1 MSELRVDGDVLHYWE
16 CGDGPPVLLTHGA
29 GADHRMFT
37 GQAAALAAA
46 GYRAIT
52 WDMRGHGLSRPSATE
67 FTAPR
72 AIADMSALLEHVD
85 AERPVLV
92 GQSLG
97 GNLAQTFTKLHAE
110 NVHALVI
117 IGSAWNAGPLTS
129 TDRRL
134 LALASLAFRT
144 IPYRALRRL
153 MTRASATTHAAQED
167 LARSFGSL
175 SKREFVA
182 AWTAA
187 LESLS
192 PDPEYRTPVPL
203 CLIRGDQD
211 RTGNIARSM
220 PKWAAHEAV
229 EEHVIAKAG
238 HVANQDDPT
247 AVNAVILGFLGQLPP
262 ST

>member
-1 MSELRVDGDVLHYWE
+1 M

-37 GQAAALAAA
+37 GQAAALAEA

-52 WDMRGHGLSRPSATE
+52 WDMRGHGLSRPSVTE
-67 FTAPR
+67 FTAAR

-97 GNLAQTFTKLHAE
+97 GNLAQTFTRLHPDS
-110 NVHALVI
+110 VRALVI

-129 TDRRL
+129 TERRL
-134 LALASLAFRT
+134 LALASVVFRT
-144 IPYRALRRL
+144 IPYRAMRVL
-153 MTRASATTHAAQED
+153 MVRSSATTAAARED
-167 LARSFGSL
+167 LERAFGSL

-187 LESLS
+187 VESLS

-211 RTGNIARSM
+211 RTGNIATSM

-229 EEHVIAKAG
+229 EENVIANAG
-238 HVANQDDPT
+238 HVANQDDPS
-247 AVNAVILGFLGQLPP
+247 AVNAVILRFLEQLQAL
-262 ST
+262 